1 VTGAVWRTATR
12 IVAGVGDMMQR
23 TGDDR
28 EVGYT
33 VARRSRCR
41 VVLCVICTVHVET
54 RSAGLLVEPQNQG

>member
-1 VTGAVWRTATR
+1 VV
-12 IVAGVGDMMQR
+12 GVEDMMQR

-33 VARRSRCR
+33 VARRSRGR

-54 RSAGLLVEPQNQG
+54 RSAGLLVEPQN

>member
-33 VARRSRCR
+33 VARRSRGP